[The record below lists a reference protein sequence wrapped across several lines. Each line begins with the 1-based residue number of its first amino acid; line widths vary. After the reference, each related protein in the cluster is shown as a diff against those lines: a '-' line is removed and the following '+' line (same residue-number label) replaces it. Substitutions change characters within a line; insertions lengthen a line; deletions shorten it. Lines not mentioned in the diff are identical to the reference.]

1 MITSDY
7 SGKIAIYDNKNFNLI
22 CKTDE
27 YVPTEDG
34 DEMKVINKFI
44 INMKSVLLFKWIRTT
59 KFTVD
64 TVKETSESIN
74 SKMRN

>member
-22 CKTDE
+22 CKTDN

-34 DEMKVINKFI
+34 DEMKVINKFMI
-44 INMKSVLLFKWIRTT
+44 YMKSVLLCKWILIT

-64 TVKETSESIN
+64 TVKEI
-74 SKMRN
+74 

>member
-7 SGKIAIYDNKNFNLI
+7 SGKIAIYDNKNFNLV

-34 DEMKVINKFI
+34 DEMKVNNKINNKC
-44 INMKSVLLFKWIRTT
+44 KSVLPCKWTQIT

-64 TVKETSESIN
+64 TVKEISECTN
-74 SKMRN
+74 SKTLN